1 MKLVKKKKRVEDDG
15 FVLLLF
21 YVMCVLKEVCCFLL
35 GIRDLEGWMWWFVCG
50 GWIWLGVD
58 FLGLLGKGLV
68 LD

>member
-50 GWIWLGVD
+50 G
-58 FLGLLGKGLV
+58 
-68 LD
+68 